1 MKRWIIILLV
11 VLVLSVL
18 GLLFWELE
26 YQHLS
31 LILWLLVAVA
41 LLWSCALVA
50 VSLQAYPRALGRRTR
65 VSPVKKPRS
74 WMISLGGAILLAAVG
89 VIFWRLGFE
98 TTGQLLWFLVCVAL
112 LWCCAQ
118 VSFLLRPD
126 GQQQARPQMQ
136 WSESLFP
143 GSSLRSGFYNQDNA
157 DVWDGNEKLPPS
169 GY

>member
-11 VLVLSVL
+11 VLVLSIL

-50 VSLQAYPRALGRRTR
+50 VSLQTYPRTHTR
-65 VSPVKKPRS
+65 VSPAKKPRTRP

-112 LWCCAQ
+112 LWSCAQ

-126 GQQQARPQMQ
+126 GQQQTRPQMQ

-143 GSSLRSGFYNQDNA
+143 GSSLRSGLYNQDNA